1 MCTSIV
7 FHAGDTYTGRNLD
20 LEYSF
25 GERVVILPRHA
36 RLTFRRMPPLPCH
49 QAVIGMAS
57 VAEGYPLFAEGV
69 NESGVYLAGLN
80 FPGNACYPPE
90 EGEGEALA
98 PWELIPWLL
107 GTCET
112 AAQAAEQLARIPLLG
127 APFRPG
133 MPLAPL
139 HWHIADRHGAFVAE
153 PMAEGMK
160 VYPDPVG
167 VLTNNPPFPFHQA
180 NLSQYLG
187 MSAAQPECRLDP
199 DLGLEPFGQGMGAVG
214 LPGDY
219 SPASR
224 YVRAAFCLRNA
235 VCPPEEVAAVAQFF
249 HLLDAVAMP
258 RGTVRTP
265 EGKWDETR
273 YACCVNTRTGSY
285 YYKTYDGH
293 GLAAVAF
300 TEERRAGTQLLEFP
314 LELPRACPQ

>member
-36 RLTFRRMPPLPCH
+36 GLTFRRMPPLHCH

-112 AAQAAEQLARIPLLG
+112 AAQAAEQLVRIPLLG

-139 HWHIADRHGAFVAE
+139 HS
-153 PMAEGMK
+153 
-160 VYPDPVG
+160 PDPQRD
-167 VLTNNPPFPFHQA
+167 F
-180 NLSQYLG
+180 
-187 MSAAQPECRLDP
+187 AQ
-199 DLGLEPFGQGMGAVG
+199 
-214 LPGDY
+214 
-219 SPASR
+219 R
-224 YVRAAFCLRNA
+224 YRR
-235 VCPPEEVAAVAQFF
+235 QT
-249 HLLDAVAMP
+249 P
-258 RGTVRTP
+258 RGRMMAKQEKVWKLLA
-265 EGKWDETR
+265 GK
-273 YACCVNTRTGSY
+273 
-285 YYKTYDGH
+285 
-293 GLAAVAF
+293 
-300 TEERRAGTQLLEFP
+300 
-314 LELPRACPQ
+314 